1 MRYGYLLLV
10 VVAVLSLATA
20 AAANDIAHMLLSV
33 PGAGG
38 SFTTAP
44 YQNWIA
50 GVNLQYNIEGL
61 PEPLELMNGNH
72 PALNE
77 GSFTYPEG
85 GTIVFTKTL
94 DKASAKLFDLC
105 RQGRIIP
112 SMKLALC
119 SAGNGQLRSLLS
131 LNFEEIKVTSYQLFA
146 PGFGDRGALLTPLED
161 NQHMELLLLMPK
173 SVRWKL
179 ALM

>member
-1 MRYGYLLLV
+1 MRCFCLCLMVMV
-10 VVAVLSLATA
+10 VFGLGTA
-20 AAANDIAHMLLSV
+20 AVANDIAHMLLSV

-38 SFTTAP
+38 SFATAP

-61 PEPLELMNGNH
+61 PEPLELLNGNH

-77 GSFTYPEG
+77 GSFLYPEG
-85 GTIVFTKTL
+85 GMLIFTKAM
-94 DKASAKLFDLC
+94 DNSSPKLTDLC
-105 RQGRIIP
+105 RNGRLIP
-112 SMKLALC
+112 SMKMVFW
-119 SAGNGQLRSLLS
+119 SVVGGQTKTRLS
-131 LNFEEIKVTSYQLFA
+131 LNFEEIRFTSYQLFA
-146 PGFGDRGALLTPLED
+146 PGFGDRATLIPIEE
-161 NQHMELLLLMPK
+161 NKPVELLLLMPK